1 MLANPMDPNLQL
13 RNEVIAIEAAMGRM
27 QEQLNAMRELAAAS
41 AAAAASATVTA
52 HRSPLPH
59 NFKAPNLESYSGH
72 KGEDLRAWLFQ
83 ANEQL
88 DLLGVTDDEA
98 RIKIAGMAL
107 SKNAKTWYLS
117 VRGPTCSDAN
127 RVTTWDQFQTALMA
141 HFYPIDPIKQARD
154 RIANLRQV
162 GNVRDYTA
170 MFRQL
175 CTIIT
180 NMSDAERLDRYV
192 RGLKARTRQE
202 VELREPNTFEEASR
216 IAERIDVNL
225 ERVFGT
231 SNSGTSNFRARSYYP
246 KPSSSQ
252 KDDPM
257 DLSVLQRQFK
267 GPLSKEEKE
276 RRRTHNLC
284 MYCGSNKHSVDFC
297 PECPKQ
303 SRFQRRNHDSL
314 RGPQPGKESTRRTG
328 GA

>member
-1 MLANPMDPNLQL
+1 MADDSMTSQGSMAATTSFQGPTLPQDPMLANPMDPNLQL

-154 RIANLRQV
+154 RIANLRAPSGQ
-162 GNVRDYTA
+162 
-170 MFRQL
+170 
-175 CTIIT
+175 C
-180 NMSDAERLDRYV
+180 ERLHCNV
-192 RGLKARTRQE
+192 PA
-202 VELREPNTFEEASR
+202 V
-216 IAERIDVNL
+216 V
-225 ERVFGT
+225 
-231 SNSGTSNFRARSYYP
+231 
-246 KPSSSQ
+246 
-252 KDDPM
+252 
-257 DLSVLQRQFK
+257 
-267 GPLSKEEKE
+267 
-276 RRRTHNLC
+276 H
-284 MYCGSNKHSVDFC
+284 H
-297 PECPKQ
+297 
-303 SRFQRRNHDSL
+303 HH
-314 RGPQPGKESTRRTG
+314 
-328 GA
+328 